1 MELIKLVRVIGSF
14 VLALFI
20 IAIPFTCALSY
31 ALNWN
36 ILIKGALT
44 IITIGYIIIKTM
56 YIYYDSEE

>member
-1 MELIKLVRVIGSF
+1 MELIKIVRVIGSF

-20 IAIPFTCALSY
+20 IAIPFICALSY

-44 IITIGYIIIKTM
+44 IITIGDLAIKTSS
-56 YIYYDSEE
+56 IYFESEE